1 MQKNDSS
8 KFVHLLVN
16 SVEDSNI
23 GLLDILFFEP
33 GASKINYLYQ
43 ITHWPCRITVP

>member
-1 MQKNDSS
+1 MEKNDFS

-23 GLLDILFFEP
+23 GLLYFLFFEP
-33 GASKINYLYQ
+33 
-43 ITHWPCRITVP
+43 